1 VSDSIVSCERG
12 GGRIAQFDRA
22 RFLRRILLCGS
33 AGLVQEV
40 RLRKKQEFYG
50 WTLLAVLFSLDFVN
64 MGFPVY
70 GGTVINSYMLHQ
82 IQMSRS
88 TLGLGLT
95 LSNLFV
101 GLSATAVAL
110 SILKQGVRKT
120 FAIGSALICAGSLF
134 LAFFASKP
142 WHYLLG
148 YGGIVGLGMGFG
160 TLVPAGTA
168 VTRWFKRYRGRAMG
182 ICLGASGFAGFVVA
196 PLLNRMLE
204 ASHGNWRAGWQIVAG
219 VAVIS
224 GIIAL
229 LFVRERPEDLG
240 QVVDGTPET
249 APEHKLRRAH
259 APRELITTY
268 SWTPAEAY
276 RTKSYWLIVIAGITC
291 QYPLFFFIAHWILHA
306 RGTGI
311 LASDAAW
318 TLSLFA
324 IGGIVGRLIGG
335 WLMDTITGRYA
346 FMIGLCLYLI
356 GSYLA
361 IKVNPN
367 ALFIAYAAAISYGL
381 AFGWTF
387 TCMNTCTAHF
397 YGAVAFPKLNGTMI
411 LLTSV
416 IGSPA
421 GFIGGKIFDIYGGY
435 ARAFEL
441 NALLAAIGIIAMAF
455 ATMPRPHDAVVAE
468 TKAA

>member
-1 VSDSIVSCERG
+1 M
-12 GGRIAQFDRA
+12 
-22 RFLRRILLCGS
+22 
-33 AGLVQEV
+33 
-40 RLRKKQEFYG
+40 RKNQEFYG

-82 IQMSRS
+82 MQMSRS

-101 GLSATAVAL
+101 GLSATFVAG
-110 SILKQGVRKT
+110 SILKLGIRKT

-148 YGGIVGLGMGFG
+148 YGGIIGVGMGFG

-182 ICLGASGFAGFVVA
+182 ICLGASGIAGFVVA
-196 PLLNRMLE
+196 PVLNKMLE
-204 ASHGNWRAGWQIVAG
+204 ASGGNWRVGWQIGAG

-224 GIIAL
+224 GIMAL
-229 LFVRERPEDLG
+229 LFVKERPEDLG
-240 QVVDGTPET
+240 QVVDGIPET
-249 APEHKLRRAH
+249 ESERQPRASH

-306 RGTGI
+306 RGAGI
-311 LASDAAW
+311 PASEAAW
-318 TLSLFA
+318 TMSLFA
-324 IGGIVGRLIGG
+324 IGGITGRLIGG

-346 FMIGLCLYLI
+346 FMIGLCLYLV
-356 GSYLA
+356 GSFLA
-361 IKVNPN
+361 IRVNSN
-367 ALFIAYAAAISYGL
+367 ALVIAFAAAILYGL

-397 YGAVAFPKLNGTMI
+397 YGSVAFPKLNGTMI

-421 GFIGGKIFDIYGGY
+421 GVIGGKIFDTYGGY

-455 ATMPRPHDAVVAE
+455 ATMPRPRTTTVAPA
-468 TKAA
+468 KVA

>member
-1 VSDSIVSCERG
+1 MSE
-12 GGRIAQFDRA
+12 
-22 RFLRRILLCGS
+22 
-33 AGLVQEV
+33 
-40 RLRKKQEFYG
+40 KKKFYG

-70 GGTVINSYMLHQ
+70 GGTVINSYMLRQ
-82 IQMSRS
+82 IHMSRS
-88 TLGLGLT
+88 TLGWGFT

-101 GLSATAVAL
+101 GLSATIVAM

-148 YGGIVGLGMGFG
+148 YGGIVGVGMGFG

-182 ICLGASGFAGFVVA
+182 ICLGASGIAGFVVA

-204 ASHGNWRAGWQIVAG
+204 ASGGNWRVGWQIVAA
-219 VAVIS
+219 VAVVS
-224 GIIAL
+224 GIVAL
-229 LFVRERPEDLG
+229 LFIKERPEDLG
-240 QVVDGTPET
+240 QVVDGIPET
-249 APEHKLRRAH
+249 ESVSQPRRVRAPG
-259 APRELITTY
+259 ELITTY

-276 RTKSYWLIVIAGITC
+276 KTKSYWLIALAGVTC
-291 QYPLFFFIAHWILHA
+291 QYPLFFFVAHWILHA
-306 RGTGI
+306 RGAGI
-311 LASDAAW
+311 AASAAAW
-318 TLSLFA
+318 TMSLFA
-324 IGGIVGRLIGG
+324 IGGITGRLIGG

-346 FMIGLCLYLI
+346 FMLGLCLFVV
-356 GSYLA
+356 GSLLA
-361 IKVNPN
+361 IEVNAN
-367 ALFIAYAAAISYGL
+367 SLGIAFAAAILYGL

-397 YGAVAFPKLNGTMI
+397 FGTAAFPKLNGTMI
-411 LLTSV
+411 MLTSV

-421 GFIGGKIFDIYGGY
+421 GAIGGKIFDIYGSY

-441 NALLAAIGIIAMAF
+441 NVLLAAIGIVAMAF
-455 ATMPRPHDAVVAE
+455 ATMPQPRGAVVAE
-468 TKAA
+468 AKAA

>member
-1 VSDSIVSCERG
+1 MQQKR
-12 GGRIAQFDRA
+12 
-22 RFLRRILLCGS
+22 
-33 AGLVQEV
+33 
-40 RLRKKQEFYG
+40 EFYG

-70 GGTVINSYMLHQ
+70 GGTVINGYMLRH
-82 IQMSRS
+82 IQMSRG
-88 TLGLGLT
+88 TLGLGFT
-95 LSNLFV
+95 FSNLFV
-101 GLSATAVAL
+101 GLSATLVAT
-110 SILKQGVRKT
+110 SILKWGIRKT
-120 FAIGSALICAGSLF
+120 FAIGSTLICAGSLF

-148 YGGIVGLGMGFG
+148 YGGIIAVGISFG

-182 ICLGASGFAGFVVA
+182 ICLGASGIAGFVAA

-204 ASHGNWRAGWQIVAG
+204 ASGGDWRVGWKIVAG
-219 VAVIS
+219 VAVVS
-224 GIIAL
+224 GIMAL
-229 LFVRERPEDLG
+229 LFVKERPEDLG
-240 QVVDGTPET
+240 QVVDGISAAEPD
-249 APEHKLRRAH
+249 AQLRQTQDR
-259 APRELITTY
+259 PQLITTY

-276 RTKSYWLIVIAGITC
+276 RTKSYWLIVIAGIAC

-306 RGTGI
+306 RGAGI
-311 LASDAAW
+311 PPSDAAW
-318 TLSLFA
+318 TMSLFA
-324 IGGIVGRLIGG
+324 IAGITGRLIGG

-346 FMIGLCLYLI
+346 FMIGLCLYLV
-356 GSYLA
+356 GSFLA

-367 ALFIAYAAAISYGL
+367 VLAIAYAAAISYGL
-381 AFGWTF
+381 AFGWAF

-397 YGAVAFPKLNGTMI
+397 YGSAAFPKLNGTMI

-421 GFIGGKIFDIYGGY
+421 GFVGGKIFDVYGGY
-435 ARAFEL
+435 ARAFQL

-455 ATMPRPHDAVVAE
+455 ATMPHPRGAMIVE
-468 TKAA
+468 EKAA

>member
-1 VSDSIVSCERG
+1 MQKR
-12 GGRIAQFDRA
+12 
-22 RFLRRILLCGS
+22 
-33 AGLVQEV
+33 
-40 RLRKKQEFYG
+40 QEFYG

-82 IQMSRS
+82 IPMSRS
-88 TLGLGLT
+88 MLGLGFT

-101 GLSATAVAL
+101 GLSATIVAA

-142 WHYLLG
+142 WHYLAG
-148 YGGIVGLGMGFG
+148 YGGIMGVGMGFG

-182 ICLGASGFAGFVVA
+182 ICLGASGIAGFVAA
-196 PLLNRMLE
+196 PLLNRILE
-204 ASHGNWRAGWQIVAG
+204 AGGGNWRVGWQIVAG

-229 LFVRERPEDLG
+229 LFVKERPEDLG
-240 QVVDGTPET
+240 QVPDGIPEAESET
-249 APEHKLRRAH
+249 DSRRATGAH
-259 APRELITTY
+259 ELITTY

-276 RTKSYWLIVIAGITC
+276 RTKSYWLLVIAGITC
-291 QYPLFFFIAHWILHA
+291 QYPLFFFVAHWMLHA
-306 RGTGI
+306 QGAGI
-311 LASDAAW
+311 LAGDAAW
-318 TLSLFA
+318 TMSAFA

-346 FMIGLCLYLI
+346 FIIGLCVFLI
-356 GSYLA
+356 GSFLA
-361 IKVNPN
+361 IRVNPN
-367 ALFIAYAAAISYGL
+367 ELVIAFAAATLYGV

-387 TCMNTCTAHF
+387 TCMNTCAAHF
-397 YGAVAFPKLNGTMI
+397 YGTVAFPKLNGTMI

-416 IGSPA
+416 LASPA
-421 GFIGGKIFDIYGGY
+421 GFVGGKIFDHYGGY

-441 NALLAAIGIIAMAF
+441 NALLAVLGIVAMAF
-455 ATMPRPHDAVVAE
+455 ARMPQPRGAIIAE
-468 TKAA
+468 AKAA

>member
-1 VSDSIVSCERG
+1 VE
-12 GGRIAQFDRA
+12 
-22 RFLRRILLCGS
+22 
-33 AGLVQEV
+33 
-40 RLRKKQEFYG
+40 KKQEFYG

-70 GGTVINSYMLHQ
+70 GGTVINSYMLRQ
-82 IQMSRS
+82 IHMSRS
-88 TLGLGLT
+88 TLGWGFT

-101 GLSATAVAL
+101 GLSATIVAI

-134 LAFFASKP
+134 LAFFATKP

-148 YGGIVGLGMGFG
+148 YGGIVGVGMGFG

-182 ICLGASGFAGFVVA
+182 ICLGASGIAGFVVA

-204 ASHGNWRAGWQIVAG
+204 ASGGNWRVGWKIVAA

-224 GIIAL
+224 GIVAL
-229 LFVRERPEDLG
+229 LFIKERPEDLG
-240 QVVDGTPET
+240 QVVDGVPET
-249 APEHKLRRAH
+249 ESVSQSRQVH
-259 APRELITTY
+259 ASRELITKY
-268 SWTPAEAY
+268 PWTPAEAY
-276 RTKSYWLIVIAGITC
+276 RTKSYWLIALAGVTC
-291 QYPLFFFIAHWILHA
+291 QYPLFFFVAHWILHA
-306 RGTGI
+306 RGAGI
-311 LASDAAW
+311 AASAAAW
-318 TLSLFA
+318 TMSLFA
-324 IGGIVGRLIGG
+324 IGGITGRLIGG

-346 FMIGLCLYLI
+346 FMMGLCLFVV
-356 GSYLA
+356 GSLLA
-361 IKVNPN
+361 IEVNAN
-367 ALFIAYAAAISYGL
+367 SLGIAFAAAILYGL

-397 YGAVAFPKLNGTMI
+397 FGTAAFPKLNGTMI
-411 LLTSV
+411 MLTSV

-421 GFIGGKIFDIYGGY
+421 GAIGGKIFDIYGGY

-441 NALLAAIGIIAMAF
+441 NVLLAVIGIVAMAF
-455 ATMPRPHDAVVAE
+455 ATMPQPRGAVVAE
-468 TKAA
+468 AKAA